1 MKKLL
6 TIVSVLMLTISC
18 RTNQHIKALAVGM
31 ANLNNYAPKS
41 TVDNETTTLK
51 QADRQDEKPVVL
63 KRAMRRPAV
72 I

>member
-6 TIVSVLMLTISC
+6 TILSILMLAISC
-18 RTNQHIKALAVGM
+18 STNQHIKASAVGM
-31 ANLNNYAPKS
+31 ANMNNYAPKS
-41 TVDNETTTLK
+41 TVDKETTTLK
-51 QADRQDEKPVVL
+51 QAGRQDEKPVVL